1 LEKFIVTTDSGCDLS
16 GEYCESMGIV
26 PLKMCWT
33 AGEENITDTM
43 VPTELK
49 AFYDGMRSGTEPKTS
64 QVTPYQ
70 YIEFW
75 TPLLE
80 RKLPIVHIALG
91 SAISG
96 TYANGV
102 KAAEMMR
109 EEHPDCVIHV
119 VDSTLASVG
128 YGMLAINAAKMRD
141 EGFTPEQCVAELER
155 TKASVN
161 TIYTTGDLTY
171 LYRSGRVSKTG
182 MVVAHALNIWPILRL
197 NIEGTLLVTAK
208 ERGKKH
214 TLDRINKIIEEAVLE
229 PEKQTLYI
237 CHSDIPEEARE
248 FGESLKELFGFKD
261 VFYTYIGTT
270 IGSNCGPGLMA
281 AFFTGKDRTK

>member
-1 LEKFIVTTDSGCDLS
+1 MEKFIVTTDSGCDLS
-16 GEYCESMGIV
+16 GEYCESLGIV

>member
-1 LEKFIVTTDSGCDLS
+1 MEKFIVTTDSGCDLS

-49 AFYDGMRSGTEPKTS
+49 AFYDGMRSGMEPKTS

-80 RKLPIVHIALG
+80 RRLPIVHIALG

-171 LYRSGRVSKTG
+171 LYRSGRVSRTG

-237 CHSDIPEEARE
+237 CHSDIPEEAHE